1 MMTVWWDPE
10 RVVHIATPPERYPCS
25 VSIPVEWAE
34 DATDDPVAIVS
45 DPDPRSGPPIVR
57 IVGYSS
63 TAGFVITVVCER
75 KGGELWGVT
84 AWKTSGRERRTYW
97 EAAHARERD

>member
-1 MMTVWWDPE
+1 MAFWDPE
-10 RVVHIATPPERYPCS
+10 RVEHIGTRFLRYPGS

-57 IVGYSS
+57 VGGYSS
-63 TAGFVITVVCER
+63 TAGLVITVVCER
-75 KGGELWGVT
+75 KDGELWGVT
-84 AWKTSGRERRTYW
+84 AWKTSGRERRSYW